1 MRTKALNMITLSPSE
16 KGRLWDHLDDGKG
29 GATDRLYS
37 PKEETERNETLTRH
51 DHMTYRHR
59 GKGKQAAN

>member
-1 MRTKALNMITLSPSE
+1 MITLSPSE

-59 GKGKQAAN
+59 GKGK

>member
-16 KGRLWDHLDDGKG
+16 KDQLWDCLDDVKG

-37 PKEETERNETLTRH
+37 PKEETEGNETLIGH
-51 DHMTYRHR
+51 DHMTYRQQ
-59 GKGKQAAN
+59 GKGKQAAI